1 MGEGRCPEHHREPD
15 FKKSRG
21 GYCHRKPKTRC
32 AKWTGYVAEVSW
44 KGAQAYMNSWDFCT
58 VPGHDSRKAC
68 KPTRKRGD
76 GGRCQKWSAKSID
89 FRVAAAV
96 LLAAHSLSV
105 ASPRRSRKLKQLLNA
120 RRWASAVVPGVVK
133 KIKPVVEQ

>member
-58 VPGHDSRKAC
+58 VPGHDSRKTC

-76 GGRCQKWSAKSID
+76 GGRCQEWSAKSIY
-89 FRVAAAV
+89 FRSSRRR
-96 LLAAHSLSV
+96 LASSPQPLGRP
-105 ASPRRSRKLKQLLNA
+105 PRRSRKLEQLLNA
-120 RRWASAVVPGVVK
+120 RRWASAVLPGV
-133 KIKPVVEQ
+133 